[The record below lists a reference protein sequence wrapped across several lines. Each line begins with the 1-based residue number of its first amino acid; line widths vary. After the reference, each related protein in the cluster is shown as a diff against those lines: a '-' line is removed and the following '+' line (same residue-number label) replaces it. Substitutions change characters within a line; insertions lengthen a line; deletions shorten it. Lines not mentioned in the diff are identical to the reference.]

1 MGRVFLIIGISL
13 VGLYLLVVLVDVIFV
28 LSFSSIMKKHDNAI
42 RILIR
47 SRIDTL
53 NKIKMALVK
62 KGLPLEND
70 PQTDVTSLSLK
81 RSLAFENEEFVS
93 IKNAL
98 SLAEAKILSY
108 VTPDME
114 DENLITLKG
123 DLDQLNTAYRSNV
136 IMYNADVLGYN
147 YWIKFLPTR
156 YIYLIFR
163 KKEKGLIS

>member
-1 MGRVFLIIGISL
+1 
-13 VGLYLLVVLVDVIFV
+13 
-28 LSFSSIMKKHDNAI
+28 MKKHDNAI

-53 NKIKMALVK
+53 NNLKKALVE
-62 KGLPLEND
+62 KGLPLEKD

-93 IKNAL
+93 IKSAL
-98 SLAEAKILSY
+98 SLAESKILSY
-108 VTPDME
+108 ITPDME
-114 DENLITLKG
+114 DECIIRLKE
-123 DLDQLNTAYRSNV
+123 DLNQLNNAYRSNV

-163 KKEKGLIS
+163 KKEKGLIY

>member
-1 MGRVFLIIGISL
+1 MERVFLIIGIVL

-28 LSFSSIMKKHDNAI
+28 LFFSSIMKKHDNAI

-53 NKIKMALVK
+53 DNLKKALIE
-62 KGLPLEND
+62 KGLPLEED
-70 PQTDVTSLSLK
+70 SQTDVTSLSLK
-81 RSLAFENEEFVS
+81 KSLAFENEEFVS
-93 IKNAL
+93 IKSAL
-98 SLAEAKILSY
+98 SLAESKILSY
-108 VTPDME
+108 ITPDME
-114 DENLITLKG
+114 DEAIIRLKG
-123 DLDQLNTAYRSNV
+123 DLDQLNNAYRSNV

-163 KKEKGLIS
+163 KEEKGLIS

>member
-1 MGRVFLIIGISL
+1 MERVFLIIGISL
-13 VGLYLLVVLVDVIFV
+13 VGLYLLVILVDVIFV

-53 NKIKMALVK
+53 NNIKKALIE
-62 KGLPLEND
+62 KGLPLEKD
-70 PQTDVTSLSLK
+70 SQTDVTSLSLK
-81 RSLAFENEEFVS
+81 KSLAFENEEFVS
-93 IKNAL
+93 IKSAL
-98 SLAEAKILSY
+98 SLAESKILSY
-108 VTPDME
+108 ITPDME
-114 DENLITLKG
+114 DEAIIRLKG
-123 DLDQLNTAYRSNV
+123 DLDQLNNAYRSNV